1 MFVPS
6 FLACQCGSS
15 FKDCLSKLVEQTLT
29 VSEPKLSLDLDMLPP
44 VWIPEIK
51 RPCTSYLQSCLLA
64 SKLECLLHRHW
75 GPEVKSWTRW
85 FSPVTLALMGSR
97 PVDPQSFLW
106 AQCSQSVGDG
116 AAHMLSRVSSW
127 WKSALGRPAAWP
139 CYRAWLSNSE
149 LADRILESS
158 CFAPHPP
165 PLKPLT
171 ILTGGRHRS

>member
-1 MFVPS
+1 MFLPS
-6 FLACQCGSS
+6 ELEINI
-15 FKDCLSKLVEQTLT
+15 LKLW
-29 VSEPKLSLDLDMLPP
+29 S
-44 VWIPEIK
+44 IPEIK

-149 LADRILESS
+149 LADRIFPRECWLSPSLSDLWLSE
-158 CFAPHPP
+158 ALHQ
-165 PLKPLT
+165 
-171 ILTGGRHRS
+171 RSGDLWNFQHVYWHID